1 MSSAAASGP
10 GPGISLSISVSLDE
24 LLALGVALNRNTA
37 VILTLSLPKL
47 PDDVLVIFPYLSPQI
62 SCKKVE
68 EFVIILKEKERNIRS
83 LILTT
88 H

>member
-47 PDDVLVIFPYLSPQI
+47 PDDVLVNFLIYLDKFPV
-62 SCKKVE
+62 KR
-68 EFVIILKEKERNIRS
+68 LKN
-83 LILTT
+83 L
-88 H
+88 